1 MAVVIAFIGGAAG
14 PTAVHHFQHLWWA
27 LVVCAITVSTMATRL
42 ETLLVQVPPVA
53 HALRG
58 DPLATR
64 AVAVA
69 R

>member
-42 ETLLVQVPPVA
+42 V
-53 HALRG
+53 RG

-64 AVAVA
+64 ALAVA